1 MRTVPDRTINSTRF
15 LLLFQPELAECLFNY
30 LDTDK
35 TGLLTFT
42 KFIERLEF
50 IVEANDLEKVEF
62 LFKIF
67 DRDCSFRCDKKKKY
81 R

>member
-1 MRTVPDRTINSTRF
+1 MRSF
-15 LLLFQPELAECLFNY
+15 AFQPELAECLFNY
-30 LDTDK
+30 LDTEK

-67 DRDCSFRCDKKKKY
+67 DRDCSLTRKFSLRLEKKNHL
-81 R
+81 RFV

>member
-1 MRTVPDRTINSTRF
+1 M
-15 LLLFQPELAECLFNY
+15 FNY

-67 DRDCSFRCDKKKKY
+67 DRDGSLIDDNELIVEEENMIFFR
-81 R
+81 